1 MSRNKIIDLIN
12 VKVDGKEYL
21 TISEIKDVEVG
32 DLVLIIDKDR
42 QLHRGIVKD
51 YVGVYYGDEIKITDY
66 RVLVKNFLDDYIYK
80 SQLTSLCKLRRNL
93 EHVSSMVLAKSVYP
107 SSLSQKYVFWLN
119 LIEHS
124 STLCYI

>member
-42 QLHRGIVKD
+42 QLHRG
-51 YVGVYYGDEIKITDY
+51 
-66 RVLVKNFLDDYIYK
+66 DDYI
-80 SQLTSLCKLRRNL
+80 
-93 EHVSSMVLAKSVYP
+93 
-107 SSLSQKYVFWLN
+107 
-119 LIEHS
+119 
-124 STLCYI
+124 

>member
-1 MSRNKIIDLIN
+1 MKGTSFFF
-12 VKVDGKEYL
+12 
-21 TISEIKDVEVG
+21 
-32 DLVLIIDKDR
+32 
-42 QLHRGIVKD
+42 
-51 YVGVYYGDEIKITDY
+51 ITSN
-66 RVLVKNFLDDYIYK
+66 RFLASVYK

-93 EHVSSMVLAKSVYP
+93 EHISSMVLAKSVYP